1 MVEYGINRA
10 KYHGG
15 DLVGVSI
22 QRVVQNASSI
32 IKESAVIVIKK
43 YINFYWNSL
52 TNSMILENIYIEL
65 GTLFGSLF
73 SISRIP
79 SGKVTI

>member
-1 MVEYGINRA
+1 MYFNQNLKLVEYGINRA

-22 QRVVQNASSI
+22 QWVLQNASSI

-43 YINFYWNSL
+43 YI
-52 TNSMILENIYIEL
+52 
-65 GTLFGSLF
+65 
-73 SISRIP
+73 ISAE
-79 SGKVTI
+79 TA